1 MVRFDCNDS
10 TGTETAVYPSRTI
23 PSRHIKLLRGA
34 IVTDRPIFVRIDSN
48 GGGTEQQQELT
59 SILVALYKQLV
70 VFAEQVSEGRHDDEG
85 RDSTCGY

>member
-1 MVRFDCNDS
+1 M
-10 TGTETAVYPSRTI
+10 
-23 PSRHIKLLRGA
+23 
-34 IVTDRPIFVRIDSN
+34 TDRPIFVRIDSN
-48 GGGTEQQQELT
+48 GSGTEQQQELT